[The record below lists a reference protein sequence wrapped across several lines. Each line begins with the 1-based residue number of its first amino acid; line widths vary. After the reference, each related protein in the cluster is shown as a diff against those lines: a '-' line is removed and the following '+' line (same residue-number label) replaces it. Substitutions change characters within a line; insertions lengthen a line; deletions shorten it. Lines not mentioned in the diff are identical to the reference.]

1 MQLNGLGSQTVTMAA
16 SEPPEPPPRNPEKIN
31 ASLKQLSDTKNT
43 KSLDQQT
50 TTQTTS
56 TKIFKSILSLDTQSM
71 TGVGH
76 QPSSAASSTS
86 PKSSGSESNHHH
98 DQLRGAASQL
108 FSAATSTI
116 SNKINELVNGSGLV
130 LVAGSEQTSTT
141 GTISTTSNNNKVS
154 PTNHATNKLLTVE
167 NNNRTSPET
176 ATSTEDHVSG
186 RVSVAL
192 DQQKALI
199 FPNETASLYIE
210 RRENS
215 NESIGNGKVIGDELG
230 ENLLYLRMEKSH
242 VSVCKKTFLMYA
254 KIYNILLKN
263 FGLVGV
269 ESRKIFEYYLH
280 KL

>member
-1 MQLNGLGSQTVTMAA
+1 MQLNGVGSQTVTMAA

-43 KSLDQQT
+43 KSLDQQAT

-71 TGVGH
+71 SSVGH
-76 QPSSAASSTS
+76 QTSSTASSTS
-86 PKSSGSESNHHH
+86 PKSSGSESIHHH

-130 LVAGSEQTSTT
+130 LVAGSEQTPHTT
-141 GTISTTSNNNKVS
+141 PVINNNKVS
-154 PTNHATNKLLTVE
+154 PTNKPLNVVE
-167 NNNRTSPET
+167 HNNQASPE
-176 ATSTEDHVSG
+176 AAPSTTDESHVSG

-215 NESIGNGKVIGDELG
+215 SESIGNGKVGDELG
-230 ENLLYLRMEKSH
+230 EKFILTLLGMNEEKSFNIF
-242 VSVCKKTFLMYA
+242 V
-254 KIYNILLKN
+254 KI
-263 FGLVGV
+263 
-269 ESRKIFEYYLH
+269 
-280 KL
+280 

>member
-43 KSLDQQT
+43 KSLDQQS

-56 TKIFKSILSLDTQSM
+56 NKIFKSILSLDTQSM
-71 TGVGH
+71 TTVAH
-76 QPSSAASSTS
+76 QPSSATSSTS

-108 FSAATSTI
+108 FSAATSSI

-130 LVAGSEQTSTT
+130 LVAGSEQSPLSGTS
-141 GTISTTSNNNKVS
+141 STANNNKVS
-154 PTNHATNKLLTVE
+154 PTNHATNKALIVE
-167 NNNRTSPET
+167 NNNQMSPET
-176 ATSTEDHVSG
+176 AVSTEEHVSG

-215 NESIGNGKVIGDELG
+215 NESIGNGKAVGDELG
-230 ENLLYLRMEKSH
+230 E
-242 VSVCKKTFLMYA
+242 
-254 KIYNILLKN
+254 
-263 FGLVGV
+263 
-269 ESRKIFEYYLH
+269 KIFYSYR
-280 KL
+280 